1 MENLNGYGCESFPH
15 SPPLSSPLAVKAPPA
30 HRFGVTGD
38 LTQRAVYMLMHLIFG
53 VVTMGLATI
62 YWHSFIAVS
71 HPVAPALPPRARA
84 SPAIAARGRLLAR
97 LRSRRASAPQHTAF
111 LLTILTASIYN
122 AAGYYFTVFSQ
133 RYEKG
138 VDEQIKQAQLEPP
151 KGC

>member
-1 MENLNGYGCESFPH
+1 MRRPTLVRRTIASG
-15 SPPLSSPLAVKAPPA
+15 PPYLEQEVVAAA
-30 HRFGVTGD
+30 
-38 LTQRAVYMLMHLIFG
+38 RAG
-53 VVTMGLATI
+53 EEARAG
-62 YWHSFIAVS
+62 
-71 HPVAPALPPRARA
+71 PVAPRARA